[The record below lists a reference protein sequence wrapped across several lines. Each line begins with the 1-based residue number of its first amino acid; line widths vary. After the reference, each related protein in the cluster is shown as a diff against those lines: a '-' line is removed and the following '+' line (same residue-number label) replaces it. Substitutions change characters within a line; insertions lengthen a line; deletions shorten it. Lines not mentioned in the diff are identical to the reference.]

1 MCFTT
6 WNIAVRALGTV
17 RTSLYI
23 YLVPVITV
31 IVAALVLDERLTVM
45 SASGAVLT
53 LAGLFISQMGSRR

>member
-6 WNIAVRALGTV
+6 WNIAGRALGTV

-45 SASGAVLT
+45 SASG
-53 LAGLFISQMGSRR
+53 GRS